1 MFCWVLIRKSLGVSV
16 VVDSMDVLLGF
27 NPEVSVV
34 VDSMD
39 VLLGF
44 NPEFE
49 QAKLMS
55 QRCCAAEA
63 PD

>member
-16 VVDSMDVLLGF
+16 VGDSMDVLLGF
-27 NPEVSVV
+27 NPEVSGV

-44 NPEFE
+44 NPEESGGVCGGGFHGC
-49 QAKLMS
+49 S
-55 QRCCAAEA
+55 VGF
-63 PD
+63 

>member
-44 NPEFE
+44 NPEESGGVCGGGFHGC
-49 QAKLMS
+49 S
-55 QRCCAAEA
+55 VGF
-63 PD
+63 

>member
-1 MFCWVLIRKSLGVSV
+1 MFCWVLIRKCLGVSV

-34 VDSMD
+34 GDSMD

-44 NPEFE
+44 NPEESGGVCGGGFHGC
-49 QAKLMS
+49 S
-55 QRCCAAEA
+55 VGF
-63 PD
+63 